1 MNNVLLQTKNLSKIY
16 TDDRKS
22 IVKAV
27 NDITL
32 QIYQGE
38 TFGLVGESGCG
49 KSTFG
54 QMLVNLLEPTK
65 GEILFEGEDIFKSRR
80 ARKEIPQKIQMIF
93 QDPYSS
99 LNPKRKIGWLLEE
112 SLDIHRKNLSKEQRI
127 KIVDE
132 MFELV
137 GLDESYKDR
146 YPSQLSGGQRQR
158 VSIAIA
164 LILNPKFVVC
174 DEAVSALDVSVQAQ
188 ILNLLHDLQEKFNLT
203 YLFISH
209 NLNVVSYM
217 SDRIG
222 VMYLGSIVELGDAVT
237 LSKNPI
243 HPYTKMLF
251 SSSMN
256 VGETDSGK
264 VQITGEL
271 PSPSN
276 PPSGCTFHTR
286 CAYCTELCSSARP
299 ELQELPDGRQIA
311 CHYAQKFYQES
322 MEKKQ

>member
-1 MNNVLLQTKNLSKIY
+1 MNNVLLQTNHLSKIY

-22 IVKAV
+22 VVKAV
-27 NDITL
+27 NDISL

-65 GEILFEGEDIFKSRR
+65 GKILFEGEDIFKNKR

-112 SLDIHRKNLSKEQRI
+112 SLIIHRKNLSKEQRA

-132 MFELV
+132 MLDLV

-188 ILNLLHDLQEKFNLT
+188 ILNLLHDLQEKFSLT

-222 VMYLGSIVELGDAVT
+222 VMYLGSIVELGDAVI

-243 HPYTKMLF
+243 HPYTQSLLSAVPYPDPKMAKQRQRIVLEGD
-251 SSSMN
+251 
-256 VGETDSGK
+256 V
-264 VQITGEL
+264 
-271 PSPSN
+271 PSPLHM
-276 PPSGCTFHTR
+276 PSGCAFRTR
-286 CAYCTELCSSARP
+286 CKYATERCAKECPTLTDRGNGH
-299 ELQELPDGRQIA
+299 QVA
-311 CHYAQKFYQES
+311 CWNK
-322 MEKKQ
+322 

>member
-1 MNNVLLQTKNLSKIY
+1 MNAKK
-16 TDDRKS
+16 
-22 IVKAV
+22 
-27 NDITL
+27 
-32 QIYQGE
+32 
-38 TFGLVGESGCG
+38 
-49 KSTFG
+49 
-54 QMLVNLLEPTK
+54 
-65 GEILFEGEDIFKSRR
+65 
-80 ARKEIPQKIQMIF
+80 
-93 QDPYSS
+93 
-99 LNPKRKIGWLLEE
+99 KIGGILEK
-112 SLDIHRKNLSKEQRI
+112 SLIIQRKNVSKEQRA

-132 MFELV
+132 MLDLV

-188 ILNLLHDLQEKFNLT
+188 ILNLLHDLQEKFSLT

-222 VMYLGSIVELGDAVT
+222 VMYLGSTVELGDAVT

-256 VGETDSGK
+256 VGDADSGK

-286 CAYCTELCSSARP
+286 CPYCTELCSSARP

-322 MEKKQ
+322 MEKKR